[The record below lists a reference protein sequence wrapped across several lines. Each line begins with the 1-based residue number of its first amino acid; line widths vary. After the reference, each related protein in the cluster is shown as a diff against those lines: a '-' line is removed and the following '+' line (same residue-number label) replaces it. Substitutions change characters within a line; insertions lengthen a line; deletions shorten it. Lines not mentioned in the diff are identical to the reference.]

1 MKLLRWRRPSTLAL
15 LRPQPS
21 QGQPRRRQL
30 GLRPRLLLGMGSLML
45 LFGATTVLA
54 LWHLQSASG
63 QLQRIVERDARR
75 ADLAHR
81 LQTALLDVGM
91 QERTL
96 LPMTD
101 AEDLKA
107 QSLLLRQA
115 KAGYDRTEAQLAALP
130 PEAGEAEP
138 TLASQLAAIRAVRA
152 EIAPVHERAVEL
164 VMQGAGAEAAFALL
178 LQTERAEQQWRARIA
193 AIVTHIARGNEAA
206 YQQTREQARQARVLL
221 LSALALVTTASVPL
235 ALGLARNITL
245 PVAEAT
251 QVAEA
256 IAGGDLASEVKV
268 RRADELG
275 RLLGAIGAMQD
286 KLRQIVGGLGASSDA
301 IAGASGAIAVSSR
314 ELSERTEHAA
324 SGLRQ
329 TTAAM
334 HDLAAMVTRSA
345 DAAQLAKTQTDNV
358 RRQAQDGG
366 SAMAQV
372 TVGMEGIRQATRKID
387 DIVGIISGIAFQ
399 TNILALNA
407 AVEAARAGE
416 HGRGF
421 AVVAAEVRTLA
432 QRAAG
437 AATQIGNLSREADS
451 RIAASG
457 AQVAHAAANA
467 ATLMAMT
474 DSVAALV
481 SDISRAAIEQNA
493 SLREIGAVLNQL
505 DAMTQQ
511 NAAMGAASVDTAAV
525 LGAEAGRLV
534 GLVRLFQAPHPSMAP
549 I

>member
-1 MKLLRWRRPSTLAL
+1 MKPIRWRRPLPLAL
-15 LRPQPS
+15 LRPRPA
-21 QGQPRRRQL
+21 QGQRRQL
-30 GLRPRLLLGMGSLML
+30 GLRPRLLLGMGALML

-54 LWHLQSASG
+54 LWHLQSASD

-81 LQTALLDVGM
+81 LQTALLDIGM

-107 QSLLLRQA
+107 QSALLRQA

-130 PEAGEAEP
+130 AEAGEEEP
-138 TLASQLAAIRAVRA
+138 TLAGQLAAIRAVRA
-152 EIAPVHERAVEL
+152 EIAPVHERAMDL
-164 VMQGAGAEAAFALL
+164 VVQGAGAEAAFALL
-178 LQTERAEQQWRARIA
+178 LQTERAEQQWRERIA
-193 AIVTHIARGNEAA
+193 AIVTRISRSNEAV
-206 YQQTREQARQARVLL
+206 YLQARQRAQQARTLL
-221 LSALALVTTASVPL
+221 LSALALATAASLPL
-235 ALGLARNITL
+235 ALGLARNITV

-251 QVAEA
+251 RVAES
-256 IAGGDLASEVKV
+256 IAGGDLASAIQVQ
-268 RRADELG
+268 RADELG
-275 RLLGAIGAMQD
+275 RLLGAIGGMQD
-286 KLRQIVGGLGASSDA
+286 KLRRIVGGLDASADA
-301 IAGASGAIAVSSR
+301 IAGASSAIAVSSR
-314 ELSERTEHAA
+314 ELSERTEQTA

-334 HDLAAMVTRSA
+334 LDLAAMVTRSA
-345 DAAQLAKTQTDNV
+345 EAAQLAKTQTDSV

-366 SAMAQV
+366 NAMAQV
-372 TVGMEGIRQATRKID
+372 TAGMEGIRQATRKID
-387 DIVGIISGIAFQ
+387 DIVRIISGIAFQ

-437 AATQIGNLSREADS
+437 AATQIGSLSREADS
-451 RIAASG
+451 RIAASS

-467 ATLMAMT
+467 DTLITMS
-474 DSVAALV
+474 DGVAALV
-481 SDISRAAIEQNA
+481 SDISGAAIEQNA
-493 SLREIGAVLNQL
+493 SLREIGTVLSQL

-511 NAAMGAASVDTAAV
+511 NAAMGAVSVDTATV
-525 LGAEAGRLV
+525 LGTEAGRLV
-534 GLVRLFQAPHPSMAP
+534 GLVQLFQAPQPS
-549 I
+549 IVSI